1 MLLNTLLLNIIIT
14 FSRAIVNSEFVRNHK
29 PYIPNIVF
37 TVERRKNAHKG
48 GISLKHYGEGSE
60 ERCVILGNYIV
71 QNNATVRST
80 AKQFGISKSTV
91 HQDITTKLEKANKR
105 LFDEV
110 KAVLDKNK
118 QERHI
123 RGGEAT
129 KQKYQALKKKRLAVL
144 QK

>member
-1 MLLNTLLLNIIIT
+1 M
-14 FSRAIVNSEFVRNHK
+14 K
-29 PYIPNIVF
+29 Q
-37 TVERRKNAHKG
+37 
-48 GISLKHYGEGSE
+48 YGEGNE

-105 LFDEV
+105 LYDEV
-110 KAVLDKNK
+110 KIVLDKNK

-129 KQKYQALKKKRLAVL
+129 KQKYQALKSKKLSVG

>member
-1 MLLNTLLLNIIIT
+1 M
-14 FSRAIVNSEFVRNHK
+14 K
-29 PYIPNIVF
+29 Q
-37 TVERRKNAHKG
+37 
-48 GISLKHYGEGSE
+48 YGEGNE

-105 LFDEV
+105 LYDEV
-110 KAVLDKNK
+110 KTVLDKNK

-129 KQKYQALKKKRLAVL
+129 KQKYQALKNKKITVG